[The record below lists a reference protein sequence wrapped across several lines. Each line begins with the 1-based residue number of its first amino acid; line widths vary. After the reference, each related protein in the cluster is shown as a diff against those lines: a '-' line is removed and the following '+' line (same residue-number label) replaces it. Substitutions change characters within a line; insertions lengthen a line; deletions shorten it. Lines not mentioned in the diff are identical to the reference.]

1 MNTRFPQAH
10 GQRGGTLV
18 GLVVGLL
25 IGLGLALSVA
35 VYVTRVPVPFVD
47 RGVSRKP
54 AEDAAEAERNKGWN
68 PNAGLVNKQ
77 PPLPAPPTPE
87 PAADADAA
95 KDTKEAKDGKDATAA
110 KADAAKSDATKPQ
123 DAAAKPGADPLG
135 DLVKAKTGTPGADPA
150 QAAAGADPFSY
161 FVQAGAFKSPEEAQ
175 AQKARLAM
183 LGMEASITEREQNG
197 RQVFRVRMGPFN
209 QKGMADATREQL
221 EVNGVEAALVRVQ
234 R

>member
-18 GLVVGLL
+18 GFVVGLL

-47 RGVSRKP
+47 RGVTRKP

-68 PNAGLVNKQ
+68 PNAGLVNKA
-77 PPLPAPPTPE
+77 PPLPAPPVPE
-87 PAADADAA
+87 VPVGTDAA
-95 KDTKEAKDGKDATAA
+95 SAKDGKDNKDNKDTAA
-110 KADAAKSDATKPQ
+110 KPDAAKPDAKPA
-123 DAAAKPGADPLG
+123 DTAANKPGADPLG
-135 DLVKAKTGTPGADPA
+135 DLVKAKTGAGADPA
-150 QAAAGADPFSY
+150 PATGADPFSY
-161 FVQAGAFKSPEEAQ
+161 FVQAGAFKSAEEAQ

-183 LGMEASITEREQNG
+183 LGMEASITEREQSG
-197 RQVFRVRMGPFN
+197 RQVFRVRMGPFS

-221 EVNGVEAALVRVQ
+221 ETNGVEAALVRVQ